1 MPASRGGAMTVDG
14 GIEIVIVG
22 AARTPIGSYQGSLR
36 DVPAHELGALAIRTA
51 VERAGVE
58 PRAIDEVVMGQV
70 GQVGGDAYNARRCA
84 LAAGLPPTST
94 AQTVNRLCGSG
105 LQAIWTGAQ
114 QIQLGLSRVVVAGGD
129 ESMSRQPYLDFS
141 ARSGMARLGDRI
153 LVDGTLSLITD
164 PFGGYHMGE
173 TAERVA
179 DRFGVSR
186 SDQDQFALES
196 QRRALAAIAAGRFDA
211 EIVPVPTMGGAAFSR
226 DEQPRPDTSAERLGR
241 LRPVF
246 RPDGTVTAGNS
257 SGINDGAAAVVLMSR
272 PQAQAEK
279 RRPLMRLLGAA
290 VSGIEPDLMGY
301 APVSAVRILL
311 DRTGVSLDEIDVV
324 ELNEAFAAQALAVVR
339 DLDLDHAR
347 VNPNGGAI
355 ALGHPIGATG
365 AILTVKLLHELRR
378 RGARLGMVA
387 MCIGGGQGIAA
398 LFEDLQ

>member
-1 MPASRGGAMTVDG
+1 
-14 GIEIVIVG
+14 
-22 AARTPIGSYQGSLR
+22 
-36 DVPAHELGALAIRTA
+36 
-51 VERAGVE
+51 
-58 PRAIDEVVMGQV
+58 MGQV

-94 AQTVNRLCGSG
+94 ALTVNRLCGSG
-105 LQAIWTGAQ
+105 LQAIWTGTQ
-114 QIQLGLSRVVVAGGD
+114 QIQLGHSRVVVAGGD

-179 DRFGVSR
+179 SRFGVSR

-196 QRRALAAIAAGRFDA
+196 QRRALAAIAAGRFDT
-211 EIVPVPTMGGAAFSR
+211 EVVPVPTAGDGSFSR
-226 DEQPRPDTSAERLGR
+226 DEHPRPDTSAERLAR

-246 RPDGTVTAGNS
+246 RSDGTVTAGNS
-257 SGINDGAAAVVLMSR
+257 SGISDGAAAVVLMSR
-272 PQAQAEK
+272 SQAQAEG

-290 VSGIEPDLMGY
+290 VSGIEPEVMGY
-301 APVSAVRILL
+301 APVSAVRLLL

-324 ELNEAFAAQALAVVR
+324 ELNEAFAAQALAVIR
-339 DLDLDHAR
+339 DLDLDDTR

-378 RGARLGMVA
+378 RQGRLGMVA

-398 LFEDLQ
+398 LFENLQ